1 MKNKEERIFRKKMLD
16 CVDSFVYNNK
26 QSKAEENRLK
36 RTELDL
42 RERELD
48 FQERT
53 KDRVDIPLKKYE
65 GMKEHIDHLTR
76 KNYHYEEI
84 FERLRINEIIDKID
98 PATIEVSTMKDQM
111 RLSTR
116 VNIQFECKCLIEQDL
131 NSGKETT
138 QFERFLKR
146 N

>member
-1 MKNKEERIFRKKMLD
+1 MAKKPTTKDCIKFVCDGLDTINDTMINKNKELAER
-16 CVDSFVYNNK
+16 NK
-26 QSKAEENRLK
+26 IEEQRLQW
-36 RTELDL
+36 EM
-42 RERELD
+42 E
-48 FQERT
+48 T

-65 GMKEHIDHLTR
+65 GMKQHIDHLTR
-76 KNYHYEEI
+76 RNNHYEEI

-98 PATIEVSTMKDQM
+98 PATIVLSTMKDPM

-131 NSGKETT
+131 NSREEMSP
-138 QFERFLKR
+138 FERFLKR

>member
-1 MKNKEERIFRKKMLD
+1 MAKNPTTKDYIKFACDGLDTINEIMTNKNKELEER
-16 CVDSFVYNNK
+16 NK
-26 QSKAEENRLK
+26 IEKERLQW
-36 RTELDL
+36 EM
-42 RERELD
+42 E
-48 FQERT
+48 T

-65 GMKEHIDHLTR
+65 GMKQHIDHLTR

-98 PATIEVSTMKDQM
+98 PATIVLSTMKDPM

-116 VNIQFECKCLIEQDL
+116 VNIQFECKCIIEQNL
-131 NSGKETT
+131 NSWEDMTP
-138 QFERFLKR
+138 FERYQKR

>member
-16 CVDSFVYNNK
+16 CVDSFVYDNK

-36 RTELDL
+36 RAELDL

-48 FQERT
+48 FQEKT

-98 PATIEVSTMKDQM
+98 PATIEVSTMKDPA
-111 RLSTR
+111 RITTR
-116 VNIQFECKCLIEQDL
+116 INIQFDCKGLIDL
-131 NSGKETT
+131 DESREFDPFTRCRY
-138 QFERFLKR
+138 E
-146 N
+146 